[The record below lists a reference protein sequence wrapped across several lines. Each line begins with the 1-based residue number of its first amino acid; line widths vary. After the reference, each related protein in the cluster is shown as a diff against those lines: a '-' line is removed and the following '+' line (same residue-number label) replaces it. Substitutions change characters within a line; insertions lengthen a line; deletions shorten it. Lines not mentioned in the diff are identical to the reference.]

1 MTDPNVVPS
10 LSTRTSHQQMRG
22 LEITMSAGAGVADLV
37 RKRIG
42 DASPVRS
49 ADRTLARS
57 APGEAQFKPYRRRW
71 KPSGA
76 PLAPLPKVGAT
87 ARGGG
92 QMPFASLD
100 YTVRN

>member
-1 MTDPNVVPS
+1 
-10 LSTRTSHQQMRG
+10 
-22 LEITMSAGAGVADLV
+22 MSAGAGVADLV

-71 KPSGA
+71 KPGGA
-76 PLAPLPKVGAT
+76 LLVPLPKVGAT

-92 QMPFASLD
+92 QMPFALLD
-100 YTVRN
+100 